1 MLVNAQNSPIV
12 QHTQRT
18 DMDPTT
24 AAASALYSGLVQN
37 PQAIQTPAGT
47 SAASNATAD
56 NVDAAFAKT
65 RVLLQATEPASEP
78 AVTTALPTASTESS
92 ALKEFKEYMN
102 TPVAQRIRDQ
112 ILKDL
117 GITEEDLKTM
127 SPEKREA
134 LEHQIADRI
143 KDKANLQQAEQQLEK
158 EQKRASEPFLASN

>member
-37 PQAIQTPAGT
+37 PQAIQTPVGT

-65 RVLLQATEPASEP
+65 RVLLQATEPATVTP
-78 AVTTALPTASTESS
+78 LPTTATESS

-158 EQKRASEPFLASN
+158 EEKTTSEPFIASN